1 MEQFWEKV
9 DKRGDTEC
17 WPWQAATHPD
27 GYGEMRCNGKGL
39 YAHRVAVELDGRDPT
54 GAVVRHT
61 CDNPSCVNPEHLI
74 VGTQS
79 ENMQDA
85 WDRGREKSKQ
95 LTPDEVRKIRKQY
108 EETDINQYELAE
120 KYGVSQDNISCIV
133 RREIWKD
140 V

>member
-1 MEQFWEKV
+1 
-9 DKRGDTEC
+9 
-17 WPWQAATHPD
+17 
-27 GYGEMRCNGKGL
+27 
-39 YAHRVAVELDGRDPT
+39 
-54 GAVVRHT
+54 
-61 CDNPSCVNPEHLI
+61 
-74 VGTQS
+74 
-79 ENMQDA
+79 MQDA